1 MFQLPNPNSN
11 PNTFDHSARRS
22 SRNYE
27 YDILTFSLEGQ
38 GSLEK
43 YTVLCDPEHKTAFA
57 YTPPKQTISPQQFV
71 EAYAEGDEVE
81 IKESIEGTL
90 VTFFWNPHISEWD
103 ICTRNGVGGEY
114 SFVKPVESLLQGDE
128 GRIIVE
134 AKTYRQMVIDSFRI
148 GAMMDGIRLPEN
160 VESLNDIPYLHTGI
174 LKNCSYT
181 CILQHWQNHL
191 VYSPLSP
198 YTAFLHLISI
208 HRHTITEYGVPT
220 VTEVLEYDP
229 DEIWTTARRAFD
241 TPRTKYIA
249 LSSARDLVDGGF
261 LRQEFKQLLSE
272 GEEQEQED
280 EEPEDQ
286 DEDLDSW
293 ELNDPA
299 SKFHPPA
306 WILVNKETGERIE
319 IENPNYRRAKDLR
332 DMQPNL
338 RYHWLMLK
346 LAGKLDAYQRAFDAN
361 KHTFAHFQLEYDQ
374 FVKSVHQTYVSYY
387 IMKRKEGGFPKKY
400 FVHAAALHHS
410 VYIPSIQA
418 GSKKIITIDVVR
430 EYFGAF
436 SPGKLYYSLTQG
448 CETKDTI
455 RTQPPKESG
464 SEPELTKE

>member
-1 MFQLPNPNSN
+1 MFQLPDPNPN

-27 YDILTFSLEGQ
+27 YDILTFSLGGQ

-43 YTVLCDPEHKTAFA
+43 YTVLCDPEHKTTFA
-57 YTPPKQTISPQQFV
+57 YTPPKQTLSPQQFV

-81 IKESIEGTL
+81 IKESLEGTL

-103 ICTRNGVGGEY
+103 ICTRNGVGGDY

-128 GRIIVE
+128 GRVIVE
-134 AKTYRQMVIDSFRI
+134 TKTYRQMVIDSFRI
-148 GAMMDGIRLPEN
+148 GAMMEGVRLPEN
-160 VESLNDIPYLHTGI
+160 IESLNAIPYLQAG
-174 LKNCSYT
+174 LSESCSYT

-208 HRHTITEYGVPT
+208 HQHTITEDGVST

-229 DEIWTTARRAFD
+229 DEIWATARRIFD
-241 TPRTKYIA
+241 TPRTKYTT

-261 LRQEFKQLLSE
+261 LREEFKQLLSE
-272 GEEQEQED
+272 GQELDQD
-280 EEPEDQ
+280 LDEDQ
-286 DEDLDSW
+286 DEDLDRW
-293 ELNDPA
+293 ELNDPE
-299 SKFHPPA
+299 SKYHPPA
-306 WILVNKETGERIE
+306 WILTNKETGDRIE
-319 IENPNYRRAKDLR
+319 IENPHYRRAKDLR

-346 LAGKLDAYQRAFDAN
+346 LSGKLDAYQRAFDAN
-361 KHTFAHFQLEYDQ
+361 KHAFAHFQLEYDA
-374 FVKSVHQTYVSYY
+374 FVKAVHQTYVSYY

-400 FVHAAALHHS
+400 FVHAAALHHNI
-410 VYIPSIQA
+410 YIPSMQA
-418 GSKKIITIDVVR
+418 GSKKIITIDVVK

-436 SPGKLYYSLTQG
+436 SAGKLYYSLTRG
-448 CETKDTI
+448 FETKDAI
-455 RTQPPKESG
+455 LYQPPKER
-464 SEPELTKE
+464 PKETA